1 MHSKAYE
8 EAKREFYN
16 CLLMSPFTLGISLY
30 FAFHEWLPIMKAEL
44 RKERAG
50 TAA

>member
-16 CLLMSPFTLGISLY
+16 CLRMVPFTLGVSLY
-30 FAFHEWLPIMKAEL
+30 FAFHEWRPIMKEEL
-44 RKERAG
+44 RKERAQ
-50 TAA
+50 TAV